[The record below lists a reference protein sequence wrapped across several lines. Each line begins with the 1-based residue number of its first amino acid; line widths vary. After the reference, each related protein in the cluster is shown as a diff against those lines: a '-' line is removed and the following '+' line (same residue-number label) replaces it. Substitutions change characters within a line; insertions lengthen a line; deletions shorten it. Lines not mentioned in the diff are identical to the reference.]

1 MDKKHLVIIGAGIGG
16 YTAALRGAASGLRV
30 TLIEKD
36 VLGGTCLNYG
46 CIPMKVF
53 LHKVQLL
60 SETER
65 NMASGIFEGHLSL
78 DMKKVQEEKADVI
91 GELAY
96 GLRHKMK
103 KAGVRIV
110 QGAASVADLKNDI
123 ILDILK
129 SDGTTETISG
139 DDLIIATGACT
150 EVPEQFGGF
159 SRDDVLTTK
168 ELLELDTIPKSAL
181 IIGGGVAGL
190 EAGAFLAG
198 AGCIVN
204 IIEMNSHILEGLDP
218 DISDELI
225 GQLEDQ
231 GIVFYLHTAI
241 DFVEKNEEGF
251 LVSFHADGQEA
262 VLEAEKI
269 IICTGRNAAIHG
281 IGLEVAGVRLDSGK
295 IAVDDHQE
303 TNIKGVYAVGDCASG
318 LMLAHGAA
326 EEARRAVDHILGNQ
340 IGRHPAMPVFLYTM
354 PAVASVGMTSVEAK
368 VRGFKPVESCAHFYA
383 NGMARILR
391 RTDGFIKL
399 VADADTGRI
408 LGFHMIGPY
417 AEEILGTGT
426 VFVTAGLTAKS
437 LLEAVYP
444 HPTVVEAVREALEGL

>member
-16 YTAALRGAASGLRV
+16 YTAALKGAAGGLRV

-60 SETER
+60 AETER
-65 NMASGIFEGHLSL
+65 NMASGIFEGHISM

-91 GELAY
+91 GELTY

-103 KAGVRIV
+103 KAGVRMI
-110 QGAASVADLKNDI
+110 QGAASVASLKDEI
-123 ILDILK
+123 VVEVLK
-129 SDGTTETISG
+129 SDGSTEAVTG
-139 DDLIIATGACT
+139 DGLIVATGAHT
-150 EVPEQFGGF
+150 EVPEQFRRF
-159 SRDDVLTTK
+159 SSDDVWTTK
-168 ELLELDTIPKSAL
+168 ELLELDEIPKSAVV
-181 IIGGGVAGL
+181 IGGGVAGL
-190 EAGAFLAG
+190 EAGAFLTG

-204 IIEMNSHILEGLDP
+204 IIEMNSHILEGFDP

-231 GIVFYLHTAI
+231 GIVFYLHTAVNS
-241 DFVEKNEEGF
+241 VEKIEEGF
-251 LVSFHADGQEA
+251 LLSIHSDGQEA

-269 IICTGRNAAIHG
+269 IICTGRNATIHE
-281 IGLEVAGVRLDSGK
+281 IGLEVAGVRVDSGK
-295 IAVDDHQE
+295 ITVDDHQE
-303 TNIKGVYAVGDCASG
+303 TNIPGVYAVGDCASG
-318 LMLAHGAA
+318 PMLAHGAA
-326 EEARRAVDHILGNQ
+326 EEARRAVDHILGNES
-340 IGRHPAMPVFLYTM
+340 GRLQAMPVFLYTM

-368 VRGFKPVESCAHFYA
+368 ARGFRPVESCAHFYA

-391 RTDGFIKL
+391 RTDGFVKL
-399 VADADTGRI
+399 VADADSGRI

-426 VFVTAGLTAKS
+426 VFVAAGLTAKS